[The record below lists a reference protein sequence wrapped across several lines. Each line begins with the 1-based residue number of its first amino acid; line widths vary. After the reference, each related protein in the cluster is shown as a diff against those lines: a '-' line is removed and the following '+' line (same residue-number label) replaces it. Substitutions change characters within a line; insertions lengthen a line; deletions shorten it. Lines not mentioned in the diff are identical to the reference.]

1 MVDIENIKNI
11 AIIGG
16 GIMGSGI
23 AQVALLTGYEKVT
36 IIDLN
41 AEILEKSRKLIQTRI
56 EALESEEQ
64 FKKYFGSDERLE
76 NLDIKK
82 TLGNFKSVGIV
93 ANKIDTET
101 IMNRLYTKTEISKGV
116 KDADFV
122 IEAVSEKLELKQDI
136 FKQLGEFT
144 QPQAVL
150 ASNTSSMSIT
160 KIAELSSR
168 PEKIIGMHFHTFF
181 PILGM
186 LIEITPGAK
195 SSEESL
201 EIGQIIAQKFPCLTG
216 ERFTV
221 RLEKETA
228 GLIANRISFPVFLYS
243 NWFTNHAIANGISRE
258 QLDAAGFSP
267 EIADHIG
274 LDTIYYIQKYLEKY
288 LSPDFA
294 PREELARLVKEGR
307 LGKKVGK
314 GYYNWDE
321 NEPIKNL
328 PPLNPKTM
336 EFIVKNFN
344 VEIIEALRL
353 NEGCR
358 LLEEGVVKSYELIDK
373 VLLKGNFSPGPFGM
387 GKDKYEDWVKLLY
400 EIAEKTGKSYM
411 KPCEMMESGK
421 FLKLR

>member
-1 MVDIENIKNI
+1 MANIENIKNI
-11 AIIGG
+11 AIVGG

-23 AQVALLTGYEKVT
+23 AQVALLAGYDKIT
-36 IIDLN
+36 ITDLN
-41 AEILEKSRKLIQTRI
+41 SEILEKSRKLIQTRI

-64 FKKYFGSDERLE
+64 FKIFFGSDERLE
-76 NLDIKK
+76 NLDIKIA
-82 TLGNFKSVGIV
+82 LQSFESVGII
-93 ANKIDTET
+93 ANNIDTKT
-101 IMNRLYTKTEISKGV
+101 ILNRLFTETEISKGV
-116 KDADFV
+116 KDVDFV
-122 IEAVSEKLELKQDI
+122 IEAVSEKLELKQEI
-136 FKQLGEFT
+136 FKQLGEFAP
-144 QPQAVL
+144 PQAVL

-160 KIAELSSR
+160 KIAELCSR
-168 PEKIIGMHFHTFF
+168 PDKVIGMHFHTFF
-181 PILGM
+181 PIMGM
-186 LIEITPGAK
+186 LIEITPGIK

-201 EIGQIIAQKFPCLTG
+201 EIGQLVAQKFPCLTG

-243 NWFTNHAIANGISRE
+243 NWFTNHAKVNGISRE

-274 LDTIYYIQKYLEKY
+274 LDTIYYIQQYLEKY
-288 LSPDFA
+288 LSPEFA
-294 PREELARLVKEGR
+294 PSEELANLVKEGR
-307 LGKKVGK
+307 LGKKIGK
-314 GYYNWDE
+314 GYYDWNE

-328 PPLNPKTM
+328 PPLDPKTM

-344 VEIIEALRL
+344 AEIIEALRL

-373 VLLKGNFSPGPFGM
+373 VLLKGNFTPGPFEV
-387 GKDKYEDWVKLLY
+387 GKNKYKEWTKLLY
-400 EIAEKTGKSYM
+400 DAAEKSGKSYM

-421 FLKLR
+421 FLLLR